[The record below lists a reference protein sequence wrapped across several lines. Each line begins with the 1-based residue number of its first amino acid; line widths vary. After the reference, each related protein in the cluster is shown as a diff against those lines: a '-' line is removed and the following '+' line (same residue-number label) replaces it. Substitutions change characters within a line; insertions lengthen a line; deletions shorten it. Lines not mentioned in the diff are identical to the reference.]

1 MAADT
6 SSARRAFAEH
16 VVDLLRGLGPVQ
28 ARAMF
33 GGHGLYLDGVMFAL
47 LADARFFVK
56 VDAETLPVFEAER
69 CPPFVFEA
77 KGRRVALT
85 YHEAP
90 PEALDQPE
98 VAVRWARLGVGAAQR
113 GAARQARKAI
123 KGHNDGQSTKRK
135 PSTAMRDAA
144 ASAAPALADLP
155 NLGPRSAAML
165 GQAGICTLA
174 QLQAL
179 GSVQAFLRTKAQCP
193 SASLNLLW
201 ALEGALSGRPWRQ
214 VAEQDRLSLL
224 MALEDAQ
231 SQRR

>member
-33 GGHGLYLDGVMFAL
+33 GGHGLYLDGLMFAL

-56 VDAETLPVFEAER
+56 VDAETRPAFEAER
-69 CPPFVFEA
+69 CLPFVFEA
-77 KGRRVALT
+77 KGRRVALS

-90 PEALDQPE
+90 LEALDQPE
-98 VAVRWARLGVGAAQR
+98 VAVRWARLGVAAAMR
-113 GAARQARKAI
+113 GAELKARKAI
-123 KGHNDGQSTKRK
+123 KGHSGGQSAKRK
-135 PSTAMRDAA
+135 PSAAMRDAA
-144 ASAAPALADLP
+144 APAEPALADLP
-155 NLGPRSAAML
+155 NLGPRSAVML

-201 ALEGALSGRPWRQ
+201 ALEGALSGRPWHQ

>member
-1 MAADT
+1 MAAET

-33 GGHGLYLDGVMFAL
+33 GGHGLYLDGLMFAL
-47 LADARFFVK
+47 LADARFFIK
-56 VDAETLPVFEAER
+56 VDAETMPVFEAER
-69 CPPFVFEA
+69 CLPFVFEA

-98 VAVRWARLGVGAAQR
+98 VAVRWARLGVAAARR
-113 GAARQARKAI
+113 GAELKARKAI
-123 KGHNDGQSTKRK
+123 KGHNDGQPAKRK
-135 PSTAMRDAA
+135 PSAA
-144 ASAAPALADLP
+144 VRNVAAPGAPALADLP

-165 GQAGICTLA
+165 VQAGICTLA

-179 GSVQAFLRTKAQCP
+179 GAVQAFVRTRAQCP

-231 SQRR
+231 SPRR